1 MAEQTT
7 GGMRRAKRWSEAE
20 ARRVLAAWEKSGKSV
35 GAFARSNGVTPQRL
49 YWWRERLGKGG
60 NAATG
65 PEFVPVVVKHPVVRL
80 DGSVAL
86 VVTTPDGAHVEV
98 REVSS
103 STAAWVVALLERGGR
118 S

>member
-1 MAEQTT
+1 
-7 GGMRRAKRWSEAE
+7 
-20 ARRVLAAWEKSGKSV
+20 
-35 GAFARSNGVTPQRL
+35 
-49 YWWRERLGKGG
+49 
-60 NAATG
+60 
-65 PEFVPVVVKHPVVRL
+65 VPVVVKHPVVRL
-80 DGSVAL
+80 EGSVAL